1 MWNPGKYTRFSR
13 FLEDALPRLLS
24 VNQGKEVRLK
34 MRTLRLYVAMFL
46 AVVVGM
52 MALAI
57 GLVLGLI
64 LAPRSGQE
72 LRDEIRARLRV
83 LQDDIQGK
91 IEESKPRVSQAVEKG
106 RTETVKGLDKAK
118 EMVDK
123 YADAVQTSLS
133 QGEEGTASSQ
143 ATTPA
148 ETS

>member
-1 MWNPGKYTRFSR
+1 
-13 FLEDALPRLLS
+13 
-24 VNQGKEVRLK
+24 
-34 MRTLRLYVAMFL
+34 MRIMRLYVAMFL

-57 GLVLGLI
+57 GVVLGLI
-64 LAPRSGQE
+64 LAPRSGKE

-83 LQDDIQGK
+83 LQDDIQKK
-91 IEESKPRVSQAVEKG
+91 IEESKPKVSQAVEKG
-106 RTETVKGLDKAK
+106 RTEAVQGLDKAK

-123 YADAVQTSLS
+123 YANAVQTSLS

-143 ATTPA
+143 VTTPA

>member
-1 MWNPGKYTRFSR
+1 
-13 FLEDALPRLLS
+13 
-24 VNQGKEVRLK
+24 
-34 MRTLRLYVAMFL
+34 MRIMRLYVAMFL

-57 GLVLGLI
+57 GVVLGLI
-64 LAPRSGQE
+64 LAPRSGKE
-72 LRDEIRARLRV
+72 LRDEIRARLRA
-83 LQDDIQGK
+83 LQDDIQVK

-133 QGEEGTASSQ
+133 QGEGGTASSQ

>member
-1 MWNPGKYTRFSR
+1 
-13 FLEDALPRLLS
+13 
-24 VNQGKEVRLK
+24 
-34 MRTLRLYVAMFL
+34 
-46 AVVVGM
+46 M

-57 GLVLGLI
+57 GVVLGLI

-72 LRDEIRARLRV
+72 LRDEIRARLRA
-83 LQDDIQGK
+83 LQDDIQVK

-133 QGEEGTASSQ
+133 QGEGSTASSQ

>member
-1 MWNPGKYTRFSR
+1 
-13 FLEDALPRLLS
+13 
-24 VNQGKEVRLK
+24 
-34 MRTLRLYVAMFL
+34 MRIMRLYVAMFL

-57 GLVLGLI
+57 GVVLGLI

-72 LRDEIRARLRV
+72 LRDEIRARLRA
-83 LQDDIQGK
+83 LQDDIQVK

-133 QGEEGTASSQ
+133 QREGGTASSQ

>member
-1 MWNPGKYTRFSR
+1 
-13 FLEDALPRLLS
+13 
-24 VNQGKEVRLK
+24 
-34 MRTLRLYVAMFL
+34 MRIIRLYVAMFL

-52 MALAI
+52 IALAI
-57 GLVLGLI
+57 GVVLGLI

-72 LRDEIRARLRV
+72 LRDEIRARLRA
-83 LQDDIQGK
+83 LQDDIQEK

-106 RTETVKGLDKAK
+106 RAETVKGLDKAK

-123 YADAVQTSLS
+123 YADTVQTSLS
-133 QGEEGTASSQ
+133 QGEGGTVSSQ